1 MRILFLS
8 DIHGVP
14 ATLEAALAAGDALGF
29 DKIAILGDLMYHGPR
44 NGVPNFYDPVRV
56 AGLLNARKDSIV
68 AVRGNC
74 DAEVDQMMLEF
85 PIMADYALLEAGGET
100 FFLTHGHIWNERHLP
115 PLGTGTVLAHGH
127 THIPELKRLD
137 CGVTI
142 FNPGSVSLPKGGTSR
157 SFGYYDGGELKH
169 YTI

>member
-1 MRILFLS
+1 MRILFIS

-14 ATLEAALAAGDALGF
+14 ATLEAALAAGDSLGF
-29 DKIAILGDLMYHGPR
+29 DKIALLGDVMYHGPR
-44 NGVPNFYDPVRV
+44 NGVPNFYDPVKV
-56 AGLLNARKDSIV
+56 AELLNARKDSIV

-85 PIMADYALLEAGGET
+85 PIMSDYALLDAGDET
-100 FFLTHGHIWNERHLP
+100 FFLTHGHIWNECHLP
-115 PLGTGTVLAHGH
+115 PLGAGTVLAHGH